1 MKRIIPLLILMASCT
16 GNTQTEKEKPDSNI
30 NPIIEFLHEKDT
42 TNTGNLPVLDLQKKY
57 PQRFITLQD
66 IADVEYIVLE
76 THDDGLIAGSH
87 CTTITDSLIITMNTL
102 TDNVIFF
109 KRDGTFSH
117 SFNRKGNSGTE
128 YSSMGFNLCIN
139 PHTQEVYVYDFLR
152 RRIQVYTYEGEYK
165 RTLKIGGDGFSSGQI
180 YYINSESLLAEDNM
194 NVDYES
200 KVPTNPK
207 PYYKISINDGAKSR
221 LPITIANR
229 IRNGLSMYDEEADK
243 GISIGVSILPVS
255 TINEELIISEFSLD
269 TIYKYQ
275 DNSLVPIARKENWM
289 KDNGIPYIV
298 APDAM
303 TDDFFLWHAIEKD
316 FKKTILPT
324 KTYLQNRHT
333 GKCIQIKL
341 VDKNITDKH
350 FDFRHR
356 MTASKHVLPKN
367 SVLQF
372 YSAYRLKEFYES
384 GKLTGELKEIA
395 ARLNE
400 DDNPVLMLAK
410 FK

>member
-16 GNTQTEKEKPDSNI
+16 GNTQTEKEKSDSNI

-42 TNTGNLPVLDLQKKY
+42 TTGKLPVLDLQKKY

-76 THDDGLIAGSH
+76 THDDGLISGSH
-87 CTTITDSLIITMNTL
+87 STTITDSLIITMNPL

-128 YSSMGFNLCIN
+128 YSSLGYNLCIN
-139 PHTQEVYVYDFLR
+139 PYTQEVYVYDFLR

-165 RTLKIGGDGFSSGQI
+165 RTLKIGDDGFSYGQI
-180 YYINSESLLAEDNM
+180 YYINSESLLAEDHK
-194 NVDYES
+194 NVDFET
-200 KVPTNPK
+200 KEPTNPK
-207 PYYKISINDGAKSR
+207 PYYKISINDGVKSR
-221 LPITIANR
+221 LPITIAKR
-229 IRNGLSMYDEEADK
+229 IRNALNTYDEETNQT
-243 GISIGVSILPVS
+243 IGTSVSIIPVS
-255 TINEELIISEFSLD
+255 TINEELIISDFSLD

-316 FKKTILPT
+316 FKKPILPT

-333 GKCIQIKL
+333 RKCIQVKL
-341 VDKNITDKH
+341 VDKNIIDKY
-350 FDFRHR
+350 FDFSHR
-356 MTASKHVLPKN
+356 MTASDHILPKN

-372 YSAYRLKEFYES
+372 YSAYRLKELYES

-395 ARLNE
+395 SKLND

>member
-1 MKRIIPLLILMASCT
+1 MASCT
-16 GNTQTEKEKPDSNI
+16 GNTQTKKEKSDSNR

-42 TNTGNLPVLDLQKKY
+42 TNTGKLPVLDLQKKY

-66 IADVEYIVLE
+66 IADVKYIVLE
-76 THDDGLIAGSH
+76 THDDGLIAGSPN
-87 CTTITDSLIITMNTL
+87 TTITDSLIITMNL
-102 TDNVIFF
+102 FTDDIIFF

-139 PHTQEVYVYDFLR
+139 PHTQEVYVYDYLR

-165 RTLKIGGDGFSSGQI
+165 RTLKIGGDGFSYGQI
-180 YYINSESLLAEDNM
+180 YYINSKSLLAEDHM
-194 NVDYES
+194 NVDYEPQE
-200 KVPTNPK
+200 PTNPK
-207 PYYKISINDGAKSR
+207 PYYKISVNDGAKSR

-229 IRNGLSMYDEEADK
+229 IRNGHNMYDEETNRTT
-243 GISIGVSILPVS
+243 GTSVRILPVS
-255 TINEELIISEFSLD
+255 TINEELIISDFSLD

-275 DNSLVPIARKENWM
+275 NNSLVPIARKENWM

-316 FKKTILPT
+316 FKKPILPT

-333 GKCIQIKL
+333 GKCIQVKL
-341 VDKNITDKH
+341 VDKNIIDKY
-350 FDFRHR
+350 FDFSHR
-356 MTASKHVLPKN
+356 MTASDHILPKN

-372 YSAYRLKEFYES
+372 YSAYRLKELYES

-395 ARLNE
+395 SKLNE

>member
-16 GNTQTEKEKPDSNI
+16 GNTQTKKEKSDSNR

-42 TNTGNLPVLDLQKKY
+42 TNTGKLPVLDLQKKY

-76 THDDGLIAGSH
+76 THDDGLIAGSPN
-87 CTTITDSLIITMNTL
+87 TTITDSLIITMNL
-102 TDNVIFF
+102 FTDDIIFF

-139 PHTQEVYVYDFLR
+139 PHTQEVYVYDYLR

-165 RTLKIGGDGFSSGQI
+165 RTLKIGGDGFSYGQI
-180 YYINSESLLAEDNM
+180 YYINSKSLLAEDHM
-194 NVDYES
+194 NVDYEPQE
-200 KVPTNPK
+200 PTNPK
-207 PYYKISINDGAKSR
+207 PYYKISVNDGAKSR

-229 IRNGLSMYDEEADK
+229 IRNGHNMYDEETNRTT
-243 GISIGVSILPVS
+243 GTSVRILPVS
-255 TINEELIISEFSLD
+255 TINEELIISDFSLD

-275 DNSLVPIARKENWM
+275 NNSLVPIARKENWM

-303 TDDFFLWHAIEKD
+303 TEDFFLWHAIEKD
-316 FKKTILPT
+316 FKKPILPT

-333 GKCIQIKL
+333 RKCIQVKL
-341 VDKNITDKH
+341 VDKNIIDKY
-350 FDFRHR
+350 FDFSHR
-356 MTASKHVLPKN
+356 MTASDHILPKN

-372 YSAYRLKEFYES
+372 YSAYRLKELYES

-395 ARLNE
+395 SKLNE